1 MTMILCNVS
10 RHPLKQGYPRLSN
23 GVQMFCQDI
32 LKPYYHDDVQRG
44 LRSGAMS
51 QQTIPVYITE
61 TSKLH
66 PPSKAA
72 VNSSPIQLHSVRAGS
87 ALIMDSQGNAVL
99 SKTPPSLGSAAGDST
114 STSNSAGIAVEEPL
128 RRQNR
133 NPKRNRLISE
143 ILRAG
148 LASEAA
154 AVRMFAVQSRAGGLR
169 PDLQYFQASSSS
181 NLLLDCRIAHAN
193 QD

>member
-61 TSKLH
+61 TSQLH

-154 AVRMFAVQSRAGGLR
+154 AVRMFAVQSKAGGLR